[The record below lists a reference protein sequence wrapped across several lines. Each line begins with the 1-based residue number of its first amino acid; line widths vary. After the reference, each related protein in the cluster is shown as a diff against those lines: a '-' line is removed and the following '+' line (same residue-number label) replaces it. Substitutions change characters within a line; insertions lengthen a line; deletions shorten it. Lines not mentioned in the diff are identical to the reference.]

1 VPLDSLIDEAKG
13 LAGILAKK
21 GRIAVFS
28 AVTSVMDGYDESFED
43 GCAIE
48 AENFA
53 RVKVSAD
60 AVEGV
65 DAFLTKRTAKFR
77 DM

>member
-1 VPLDSLIDEAKG
+1 VPLASLIDEAKG
-13 LAGILAKK
+13 LARIIAKK
-21 GRIAVFS
+21 GRIAVSS
-28 AVTSVMDGYDESFED
+28 AMTSVMDGYQESFED
-43 GCAIE
+43 GCEIE